1 MAGSTP
7 KSQPRASVA
16 GDTLTSRYQ
25 KALGAALGAVVA
37 GSVLTAGEAKALVV
51 NVGGL
56 DYDVTTFIGNY
67 NDNVSKFNTPANGG
81 VMPWWGSSADAET
94 FRDVVG
100 ASLGTPNN
108 CGWAGVINCGPFF
121 GYQIWGGASGSDGVF
136 ITFNP
141 YPTGLGYVHV
151 SANYD
156 LSTWAQAT
164 LVTSAG
170 SANVPGPL
178 PILGV
183 AAAFGFSR
191 KLRKR
196 IKLHK
201 GTTAVSTPP
210 GAQALTEATK
220 QGH

>member
-1 MAGSTP
+1 MAVITP

-37 GSVLTAGEAKALVV
+37 GLVLTAGEAKALVV

-67 NDNVSKFNTPANGG
+67 NDNVSKFNTQANGG

-121 GYQIWGGASGSDGVF
+121 GYQIWGV
-136 ITFNP
+136 P
-141 YPTGLGYVHV
+141 PVLMV
-151 SANYD
+151 S
-156 LSTWAQAT
+156 LSLSILIQLD
-164 LVTSAG
+164 LVTFLSA
-170 SANVPGPL
+170 
-178 PILGV
+178 
-183 AAAFGFSR
+183 R
-191 KLRKR
+191 TTTYLRGLKP
-196 IKLHK
+196 H
-201 GTTAVSTPP
+201 
-210 GAQALTEATK
+210 
-220 QGH
+220 